1 MIEPNFHYFGHLLI
15 IASGDPEVAR
25 TYNIAAQEARR
36 RLRYWSGAPSF
47 NRWAQAL
54 RPRHAAH
61 LFAMISAPEVPTDT
75 SSGSGS
81 P

>member
-15 IASGDPEVAR
+15 IASGDPTVAR
-25 TYNIAAQEARR
+25 TYNIPAQEARR

-54 RPRHAAH
+54 RPRYAAL